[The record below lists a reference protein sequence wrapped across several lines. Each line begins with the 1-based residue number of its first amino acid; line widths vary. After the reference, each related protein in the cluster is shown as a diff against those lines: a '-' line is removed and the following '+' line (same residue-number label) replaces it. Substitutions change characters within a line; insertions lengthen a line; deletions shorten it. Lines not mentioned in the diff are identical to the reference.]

1 MKSGKEQKETIL
13 FVTRVCSVLTNH
25 TSPTTT
31 ALIAICMRR
40 LFVFFSLS
48 LTSCS
53 CAWRTESSCMTNK
66 EKLTT
71 ESLIEEKIIR
81 LEGPVFEF
89 YMLISPVT

>member
-25 TSPTTT
+25 TPPPPTT
-31 ALIAICMRR
+31 ALS
-40 LFVFFSLS
+40 FFFFT

>member
-31 ALIAICMRR
+31 ALIVI
-40 LFVFFSLS
+40 FSLS

-53 CAWRTESSCMTNK
+53 CAWRTDNSCMTNK

-89 YMLISPVT
+89 YMLITPVT

>member
-1 MKSGKEQKETIL
+1 
-13 FVTRVCSVLTNH
+13 
-25 TSPTTT
+25 
-31 ALIAICMRR
+31 
-40 LFVFFSLS
+40 
-48 LTSCS
+48 
-53 CAWRTESSCMTNK
+53 MTNK